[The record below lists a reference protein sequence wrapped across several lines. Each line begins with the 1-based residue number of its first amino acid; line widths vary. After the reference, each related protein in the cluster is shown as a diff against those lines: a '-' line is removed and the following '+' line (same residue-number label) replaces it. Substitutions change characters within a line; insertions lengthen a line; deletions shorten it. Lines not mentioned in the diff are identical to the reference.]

1 MKGVKNL
8 TNTEALRKKIDD
20 AGYKLSFVA
29 QKCNLTYQGF
39 MNKVNNVTS
48 FLASEIMVLR
58 DLLHLTDAEIITIF
72 FSTEDD

>member
-1 MKGVKNL
+1 M
-8 TNTEALRKKIDD
+8 TNTGMLRKKIDD
-20 AGYKLSFVA
+20 AGYKLSFIA

-58 DLLHLTDAEIITIF
+58 DLLHLSDAEVITIF
-72 FSTEDD
+72 FSTEVE